1 MANMNTDP
9 LLEAFLYESNSLL
22 EKAELILVDC
32 EARRQF
38 DEEAINEIFRVMHT
52 IKGSSAMMEYGMLSK
67 TAHKVEDLFFFIRD
81 KDPELDFMRL
91 SDIVLA
97 VLDEMKVEIERIEAG
112 EPAAMDASDVVD
124 GIEAYLKELHS
135 SEAGAPADLTA
146 AGNSSTVNNSESV
159 SAGLTNSSEDKSP
172 AASTAAPVFSNTNVQ
187 MSHARGIPD
196 ADDSVAE
203 NAQDYDY
210 QVWMNFDE
218 NCQMENLRAFTAVTR
233 LEEVARILSQ
243 EPADL
248 DADDVATPFVHDNG
262 FTAWLD
268 TRMSPQELLQYLES
282 NVLYVKNVEVYEPV
296 VRQPLRVDSQ
306 GNGVNSSVLD
316 EQMRK
321 LTAAERDMIG
331 DSEIDDETRKLM
343 GQSISADK
351 NSAAA
356 SGSAN
361 GGSVA
366 TNGTDQKVAGVRSL
380 AKQNFISVNV
390 NKLDMLMNVV
400 GELVISEMMVINH
413 PEIAKLT
420 ENLKGFEK
428 AANQLKKITS
438 ELQDIVMSIRMVPI
452 GGTFQSMQRIVRD
465 MSRKLNKQV
474 ILKISGEETEVDK
487 NVIDSIS
494 DPLMHL
500 IRNSL
505 DHGLEPAEVRAQVGK
520 PEVGTIFLE
529 ARTEGGDVWLTVRD
543 DGRGM
548 NRDSIIKK
556 ARENGLIDNDGKD
569 LTDREVWNYVLMPG
583 FSTKEEVTEYSG
595 RGVGMDVVTK
605 NLEKIGGKLSIDS
618 EPGKGTA
625 FQIKIP
631 LTLAIIDGMEI
642 TVSNKR
648 YTIPITLIREAF
660 RVRDE
665 KLIMD
670 SDGNELIMIRGKS
683 HEVIRLHR
691 TFDIKDAVT
700 DLAEGILLVVEHE
713 SRNVCIFAD
722 QLVGEHQVVVK
733 PVPIYLGH
741 IEGVTGCTIL
751 GDGTISLIL
760 DINGLVE
767 RQRREGGK

>member
-1 MANMNTDP
+1 MANMNADP

-32 EARRQF
+32 EARREF
-38 DEEAINEIFRVMHT
+38 DDEAINEIFRVMHT

-81 KDPELDFMRL
+81 KDPELDFLRL

-97 VLDEMKVEIERIEAG
+97 VLDEMKAEIQRIEAG
-112 EPAAMDASDVVD
+112 ENASMDASDTVEQ
-124 GIEAYLKELHS
+124 IEDYLRSLQS

-146 AGNSSTVNNSESV
+146 AVSAKNSSVPV
-159 SAGLTNSSEDKSP
+159 
-172 AASTAAPVFSNTNVQ
+172 AAVADSGNGAEPVFANTAAQVSR
-187 MSHARGIPD
+187 ARGIPD

-203 NAQDYDY
+203 NALDYDY

-248 DADDVATPFVHDNG
+248 DADDIATPFVHDNG
-262 FTAWLD
+262 FTVWLD
-268 TRMSPQELLQYLES
+268 TRMAPQELAQYLES
-282 NVLYVKNVEVYEPV
+282 NVIYIKNIEVYEPV
-296 VRQPLRVDSQ
+296 ERAAVIPV
-306 GNGVNSSVLD
+306 V
-316 EQMRK
+316 EQAPARN
-321 LTAAERDMIG
+321 LTAAERDLMPEE
-331 DSEIDDETRKLM
+331 DLDEQT
-343 GQSISADK
+343 K
-351 NSAAA
+351 NLLAGVESSNGGNGKNGNGTFSAA
-356 SGSAN
+356 
-361 GGSVA
+361 
-366 TNGTDQKVAGVRSL
+366 DQKVAGTRSL

-390 NKLDMLMNVV
+390 SKLDTLMNMV

-428 AANQLKKITS
+428 ATNQLKKITS

-465 MSRKLNKQV
+465 MSRKLDKQV
-474 ILKISGEETEVDK
+474 ILKIIGEETEVDK

-505 DHGLEPAEVRAQVGK
+505 DHGLENAEDRVKAGK
-520 PEVGTIFLE
+520 PELGTIFLE

-548 NRDSIIKK
+548 NRESIIAK
-556 ARENGLIDNDGKD
+556 ARANGLIEGDGKD
-569 LTDREVWNYVLMPG
+569 LTDREVWSFVLKPG

-605 NLEKIGGKLSIDS
+605 NLEKIGGKLTIDS
-618 EPGKGTA
+618 VPGEGTA

-665 KLIMD
+665 KLIVD

-683 HEVIRLHR
+683 HEIIRLHK

-700 DLAEGILLVVEHE
+700 DLKAGILLVVEHE
-713 SRNVCIFAD
+713 SRSVCVFAD

-767 RQRREGGK
+767 RQRNREQGGM

>member
-1 MANMNTDP
+1 MANMNVDP

-38 DEEAINEIFRVMHT
+38 DDEAINEIFRVMHT

-67 TAHKVEDLFFFIRD
+67 TAHKVEDLFYFIRD
-81 KDPELDFMRL
+81 KDPEIDFLRL

-97 VLDEMKVEIERIEAG
+97 VLDTMKAEIHRIEDG
-112 EPAAMDASDVVD
+112 EEASMEASDTVEQ
-124 GIEAYLKELHS
+124 IEEYLRELQS
-135 SEAGAPADLTA
+135 SEAGAPADLA
-146 AGNSSTVNNSESV
+146 AAAASKNNSPKL
-159 SAGLTNSSEDKSP
+159 SASADVNSNDAE
-172 AASTAAPVFSNTNVQ
+172 PVFSNTPAQV
-187 MSHARGIPD
+187 SHARGIPD
-196 ADDSVAE
+196 TEDSVAE
-203 NAQDYDY
+203 NALDYDY

-233 LEEVARILSQ
+233 LEEVARILNQ

-248 DADDVATPFVHDNG
+248 DADEIATPFVHDHG
-262 FTAWLD
+262 FTVWLD
-268 TRMSPQELLQYLES
+268 TRMAPNELAQYLES
-282 NVLYVKNVEVYEPV
+282 NVIYIKNIEIFEPV
-296 VRQPLRVDSQ
+296 ERAVVVD
-306 GNGVNSSVLD
+306 LEPE
-316 EQMRK
+316 EQAPARK
-321 LTAAERDMIG
+321 LTAAERDLMPEE
-331 DSEIDDETRKLM
+331 DLDEKAKKILAGADAVKAADT
-343 GQSISADK
+343 SA
-351 NSAAA
+351 
-356 SGSAN
+356 
-361 GGSVA
+361 
-366 TNGTDQKVAGVRSL
+366 TDQKVAGTRSL

-390 NKLDMLMNVV
+390 SKLDTLMNMV

-413 PEIAKLT
+413 PEIAKFT
-420 ENLKGFEK
+420 ENIKGFEK
-428 AANQLKKITS
+428 ATNQLKKITS

-452 GGTFQSMQRIVRD
+452 AGTFQSMQRLVRD
-465 MSRKLNKQV
+465 MSRKLDKQV
-474 ILKISGEETEVDK
+474 ILKIIGEETEVDK

-505 DHGLEPAEVRAQVGK
+505 DHGLENAEDRVQAGK

-548 NRDSIIKK
+548 NRENIIAK
-556 ARENGLIDNDGKD
+556 ARTNGLIEGDGKD
-569 LTDREVWNYVLMPG
+569 LSDREVWSFVLKPG

-605 NLEKIGGKLSIDS
+605 NLEKIGGKLTIDS
-618 EPGKGTA
+618 APGEGTA

-642 TVSNKR
+642 TVSDKR

-665 KLIMD
+665 KLIVD

-683 HEVIRLHR
+683 HEIIRLHK
-691 TFDIKDAVT
+691 TFDIKAAVT
-700 DLAEGILLVVEHE
+700 DLKAGILLVVEHE
-713 SRNVCIFAD
+713 SRSVCVFAD

-767 RQRREGGK
+767 RQRSREGGL

>member
-1 MANMNTDP
+1 MANMNADP

-32 EARRQF
+32 EARREF
-38 DEEAINEIFRVMHT
+38 DDEAINEIFRVMHT

-81 KDPELDFMRL
+81 KDPELDFLRL

-97 VLDEMKVEIERIEAG
+97 VLDEMKAEIQRIEAG
-112 EPAAMDASDVVD
+112 ENASMDASDTVEQ
-124 GIEAYLKELHS
+124 IENYLRELQS
-135 SEAGAPADLTA
+135 SEAGAPADLAAVAASAEKAPESVAVVAATDNGAEPVFANTA
-146 AGNSSTVNNSESV
+146 AQV
-159 SAGLTNSSEDKSP
+159 SR
-172 AASTAAPVFSNTNVQ
+172 
-187 MSHARGIPD
+187 ARCIPD
-196 ADDSVAE
+196 ADDSLAE
-203 NAQDYDY
+203 NALDYDY

-218 NCQMENLRAFTAVTR
+218 NCQMENLRAFTAATR

-248 DADDVATPFVHDNG
+248 DADDIATPFIHDNG
-262 FTAWLD
+262 FTVWLD
-268 TRMSPQELLQYLES
+268 TRMAPQELAQYLES
-282 NVLYVKNVEVYEPV
+282 NVIYIKNIEVYEPIERAAAAVIPV
-296 VRQPLRVDSQ
+296 V
-306 GNGVNSSVLD
+306 
-316 EQMRK
+316 EQAPAK
-321 LTAAERDMIG
+321 NLTAAERDLMPEE
-331 DSEIDDETRKLM
+331 DLDEQT
-343 GQSISADK
+343 K
-351 NSAAA
+351 NLLAGVELSNGNAGK
-356 SGSAN
+356 GS
-361 GGSVA
+361 
-366 TNGTDQKVAGVRSL
+366 NGTVVDQKVAGTRSL

-390 NKLDMLMNVV
+390 SKLDTLMNMV

-428 AANQLKKITS
+428 ATNQLKKITS

-465 MSRKLNKQV
+465 MSRKLEKQV
-474 ILKISGEETEVDK
+474 ILKIIGEETEVDK

-505 DHGLEPAEVRAQVGK
+505 DHGLENTEDRVKAGK

-548 NRDSIIKK
+548 NRESIIAK
-556 ARENGLIDNDGKD
+556 ARANGLIEGDGKD
-569 LTDREVWNYVLMPG
+569 LTDREVWSFVLKPG

-605 NLEKIGGKLSIDS
+605 NLEKIGGKLTIDS
-618 EPGKGTA
+618 APGEGTA

-665 KLIMD
+665 KLIVD

-683 HEVIRLHR
+683 HEIIRLHK
-691 TFDIKDAVT
+691 TFDIKDAET
-700 DLAEGILLVVEHE
+700 DLKAGILLVVEHE
-713 SRNVCIFAD
+713 SRSVCVFAD

-767 RQRREGGK
+767 RQRNREQGGM

>member
-1 MANMNTDP
+1 MANMNADP

-32 EARRQF
+32 EARREF
-38 DEEAINEIFRVMHT
+38 DDEAINEIFRVMHT

-81 KDPELDFMRL
+81 KDPELDFLRL

-97 VLDEMKVEIERIEAG
+97 VLDEMKAEIQRIEAG
-112 EPAAMDASDVVD
+112 ENASMDASDTVEQ
-124 GIEAYLKELHS
+124 IENYLRELQS
-135 SEAGAPADLTA
+135 SEAGAPADLAAVAASAEKAPESVAAVAAADNGAEPVFANTA
-146 AGNSSTVNNSESV
+146 AQV
-159 SAGLTNSSEDKSP
+159 SR
-172 AASTAAPVFSNTNVQ
+172 
-187 MSHARGIPD
+187 ARGIPD
-196 ADDSVAE
+196 ADDSLAE
-203 NAQDYDY
+203 NAFDYDY

-218 NCQMENLRAFTAVTR
+218 NCQMENLRAFTAATR

-248 DADDVATPFVHDNG
+248 DADDIATPFIHDNG
-262 FTAWLD
+262 FTVWLD
-268 TRMSPQELLQYLES
+268 TRMAPQELAQYLES
-282 NVLYVKNVEVYEPV
+282 NVIYIKNIEVYEPV
-296 VRQPLRVDSQ
+296 ERAAAAVIPV
-306 GNGVNSSVLD
+306 V
-316 EQMRK
+316 EQAPAK
-321 LTAAERDMIG
+321 NLTAAERDLMPEE
-331 DSEIDDETRKLM
+331 DLDEQT
-343 GQSISADK
+343 K
-351 NSAAA
+351 NLLAGVELSNGNAGK
-356 SGSAN
+356 GS
-361 GGSVA
+361 
-366 TNGTDQKVAGVRSL
+366 NGTVVDQKVAGTRSL

-390 NKLDMLMNVV
+390 SKLDTLMNMV

-428 AANQLKKITS
+428 ATNQLKKITS

-465 MSRKLNKQV
+465 MSRKLDKQV

-505 DHGLEPAEVRAQVGK
+505 DHGLENTEDRVKAGK
-520 PEVGTIFLE
+520 PELGTIFLE

-548 NRDSIIKK
+548 NRESIIAK
-556 ARENGLIDNDGKD
+556 ARANGLIEGDGKD
-569 LTDREVWNYVLMPG
+569 LTDREVWSFVLKPG

-605 NLEKIGGKLSIDS
+605 NLEKIGGKLTIDS
-618 EPGKGTA
+618 APGEGTA

-665 KLIMD
+665 KLIVD

-683 HEVIRLHR
+683 HEIIRLHK
-691 TFDIKDAVT
+691 TFDIKDAET
-700 DLAEGILLVVEHE
+700 DLKAGILLVVEHE
-713 SRNVCIFAD
+713 SRSVCVFAD

-767 RQRREGGK
+767 RQRNREQGGM